1 MFETMVPRRFV
12 ALGLTLVLT
21 GVGCSGSGTQKV
33 EKDLRVFIQ
42 QHEAVVEP
50 LAKSAA
56 EAAWKAS
63 ITGSEGDYA
72 DQKTKQLALEKVYT
86 NTAEYARIKAW
97 RDNGK
102 VTDPQLARQLEL
114 LYLAYLG
121 RQIPEDLLK
130 RTIDVQN
137 QVDQIFST
145 FRGKIGDREYT
156 ENDLREKLKTS
167 NDSAELKAAWEA
179 GKQVGAAVQPKLIE
193 VVKLRNEAATTLG
206 FANFFSL
213 QMVQQEFD
221 EAEFLRLFDDL
232 DALTRDAFAS
242 MKAEVDQR
250 LAARYGIAVSD
261 LRPWHY
267 HNPFFQESPKV
278 FDVDLDAIYS
288 KVNVEAAMKQYYDG
302 LGMSIDDIMARSD
315 LYEKSGKN
323 PHAYC
328 THIDRKGD
336 VRVFANIRPNEYWM
350 GTMLHEMGHAVYDK
364 YIDAQ
369 LPYLVRTPSHTLS
382 TEAMAMLLG
391 RMSKNATWM
400 EAMAIVPEAE
410 RAKIQ
415 GEVRKMLTFEQ
426 LLFSRWVQVMV
437 RFERAMYTDP
447 NQDLNTLWWDLV
459 ERYQLLHRP
468 EGRNAPD
475 FASKY
480 HVAMAPVYYHNY
492 LLGELMAS
500 QVHLHIVSDVL
511 HAGDPWTVTYVNQP
525 AVGTYL
531 RERVFAPGAMLSWNE
546 LVKHAT
552 GELLSPKS
560 FSTQFVAAGPS
571 S

>member
-1 MFETMVPRRFV
+1 MGSNLAPRRAAV
-12 ALGLTLVLT
+12 LGIALMAA
-21 GVGCSGSGTQKV
+21 GCSGSGTQKV
-33 EKDLRVFIQ
+33 ETDVKAFIV
-42 QHEAVVEP
+42 QHETTVEP
-50 LAKSAA
+50 LAKQAA

-63 ITGSEGDYA
+63 ITGAEADYD
-72 DQKTKQLALEKVYT
+72 DQKAKQLALEKVYT
-86 NTAEYARIKAW
+86 NTQDFARIKAW
-97 RDNGK
+97 RDGGK
-102 VTDPQLARQLEL
+102 VVDPQLARQLEL
-114 LYLAYLG
+114 LYLGYLG
-121 RQIPEDLLK
+121 RQIPEDLLR
-130 RTIDVQN
+130 RTIEVQN
-137 QVDQIFST
+137 GVDQIFST
-145 FRGKIGDREYT
+145 FRGKIGAREYT
-156 ENDLREKLKTS
+156 DNDLREVLKTS
-167 NDSAELKAAWEA
+167 NDSAELRAAWEA
-179 GKQVGAAVQPKLIE
+179 GKQVGAAVQPRLIE
-193 VVKLRNEAATTLG
+193 VVKLRNEAAAQLG

-250 LAARYGIAVSD
+250 LAARYKIAVSE

-278 FDVDLDAIYS
+278 FDVDLDGIYGQ
-288 KVNVEAAMKQYYDG
+288 VNVEAAMKRYYDG

-369 LPYLVRTPSHTLS
+369 LPFLVRTPSHTLS

-391 RMSKNATWM
+391 RMSKNAAWM
-400 EAMAIVPEAE
+400 EAMEIVPAAV
-410 RAKIQ
+410 RADIQ
-415 GEVRKMLTFEQ
+415 DEVRKMLTFEQ

-437 RFERAMYTDP
+437 RFERAMYADP

-500 QVHLHIVSDVL
+500 QVHLHIANDVL

-525 AVGTYL
+525 LVGSYL
-531 RERVFAPGAMLSWNE
+531 RDTLFAPGATLSWNE

-560 FSTQFVAAGPS
+560 FATQFVARPPS